1 MARLTPAEAVALL
14 EAEREVAT
22 RIAHRRKKL
31 PTPANE
37 AFDSELS
44 FGQRVADLVATGA
57 GSWTFIFVFLGALG
71 AWMAW
76 NATRGDA
83 AVDPF
88 PFILLN
94 LMLSCVAALQA
105 PVIMMSQ
112 NRQAARDRLHAD
124 LDYEVNVRAEAE
136 IFELK
141 AQMDDLRRQQW
152 GALLAMQKEQLELLR
167 KIADDAAP

>member
-1 MARLTPAEAVALL
+1 M
-14 EAEREVAT
+14 
-22 RIAHRRKKL
+22 
-31 PTPANE
+31 
-37 AFDSELS
+37 
-44 FGQRVADLVATGA
+44 VATGA
-57 GSWTFIFVFLGALG
+57 GSWTFIFLFLGALA
-71 AWMAW
+71 AWMVW
-76 NATRGDA
+76 NAARGGA
-83 AVDPF
+83 ALDPF

-141 AQMDDLRRQQW
+141 AEMDNLRRQQW

-167 KIADDAAP
+167 KLADTRTG